1 MAAASSTASDDALR
15 HVLTRIDNSEHRS
28 MPVSAS
34 VRKSWER
41 SADRGLQPDRIHAPY
56 VPDIDHGGRIRWAAA
71 PVMTAVS
78 ADLPD
83 LPIALLLTDSNCHV
97 IERWTR
103 TVQTAI
109 VMDGVGAAAGFVCD
123 EAFIGTN
130 SIGLAAYNA
139 SPAVVRGF
147 EHYADSLTHVSCAS
161 SPVFDPLAG
170 QFVAIVNLTSADPAY
185 SPLMPA
191 LVGRVV
197 HETEQRLL
205 TETGAHSTALHDA
218 FVRAR
223 NAASGP
229 VVALDAISMY
239 VSTAACTVIDAA
251 EHPALWSWAERA
263 VRTRSADDS
272 FHLRSGSRPLR
283 CRAVHD
289 GPQLVGAIVWLTDP
303 GPQALRAHCGYALTL
318 TASERSVA
326 EHVAA
331 GLTNRE
337 AAAALFVSPHTV
349 DYHLRQIY
357 RKLNLQSR
365 VELARL
371 VSRDHA
377 LPDTRDIAA
386 RSPNPR

>member
-1 MAAASSTASDDALR
+1 MTAARSTGSDALR
-15 HVLTRIDNSEHRS
+15 HVLARIDNSEHRS
-28 MPVSAS
+28 IPVSAS
-34 VRKSWER
+34 VRQSWER
-41 SADRGLQPDRIHAPY
+41 SADRGLQPGLIHAPY
-56 VPDIDHGGRIRWAAA
+56 VPDSDDGGRIRWAAA

-103 TVQTAI
+103 TVQAAL
-109 VMDGVGAAAGFVCD
+109 VMDDVGAAAGFVCD
-123 EAFIGTN
+123 EVLIGTN
-130 SIGLAAYNA
+130 SIGLAAFSA
-139 SPAVVRGF
+139 GPAIVRGF
-147 EHYADSLTHVSCAS
+147 EHYADALTHVSCAS
-161 SPVFDPLAG
+161 SPVFDPLTG
-170 QFVAIVNLTSADPAY
+170 QLVGIVNLTSADPAY
-185 SPLMPA
+185 SPVIPA

-205 TETGAHSTALHDA
+205 TETSAHCPALHDA

-223 NAASGP
+223 SAASGP

-239 VSTAACTVIDAA
+239 VSTAASTVIDAA
-251 EHPALWSWAERA
+251 EHPALWAWAERA
-263 VRTRSADDS
+263 VRSRTADDTLR
-272 FHLRSGSRPLR
+272 LRSGSRPLR
-283 CRAVHD
+283 CRPVCD
-289 GPQLVGAIVWLTDP
+289 GPQLVGAIVWLADP
-303 GPQALRAHCGYALTL
+303 GPQSLPARYGYALIL

-337 AAAALFVSPHTV
+337 TAAALFVSPHTV

-377 LPDTRDIAA
+377 LADTRDVAA
-386 RSPNPR
+386 RPPDPR